1 MQTETIEYKLNFN
14 KLGQPRKF
22 LLNKKARLK
31 IIDNSSWVEAD
42 TKNQWY
48 YKDYRSF
55 YIVISM
61 YKDREYTITCSGYKM
76 KRKYYNLEEAQLAS
90 LRFCD
95 KILK

>member
-48 YKDYRSF
+48 YKDYKSF

-61 YKDREYTITCSGYKM
+61 YKEKEYSITCSGYKLNS
-76 KRKYYNLEEAQLAS
+76 KFNSLEKAKLAS
-90 LRFCD
+90 LKFCD
-95 KILK
+95 KITK

>member
-22 LLNKKARLK
+22 NLAKKARLK
-31 IIDNSSWVEAD
+31 IIDNSSWIEAE

-48 YKDYRSF
+48 YKDYKSF

-61 YKDREYTITCSGYKM
+61 YKEKEYSITCSGYKLNS
-76 KRKYYNLEEAQLAS
+76 KFNSLEKAKLAS
-90 LRFCD
+90 LKFCD
-95 KILK
+95 KITK

>member
-48 YKDYRSF
+48 YKDYKSF
-55 YIVISM
+55 YIVVSM
-61 YKDREYTITCSGYKM
+61 FKSEEYTVSCSGYSL
-76 KRKYYNLEEAQLAS
+76 KRKYKNLEKAKLAS
-90 LRFCD
+90 FRFCN
-95 KILK
+95 KLLK